1 MTCDNLNKFI
11 QVNIYGRT
19 LQELSKQGIVL
30 ESLLNDIGCS
40 RIWIGEGCMY
50 NSPDSHNTSCSTESN
65 SKENALIIEQAPVLS
80 TTYATI
86 NCPRF
91 STPAVE
97 NRVDL
102 ERKFTLNLPQTIS
115 RINSSVV
122 DSWIEEAEQPED
134 VENVLHE
141 IVEKVANERENFSTT
156 ITKISLPRYST
167 PIPSHEHFLNESA
180 FKVPDAISEIASDG
194 EEEVIIEYAEEP
206 SEERTVVEEEEKE
219 KTVHRGEEEVFA
231 QRMKIKQ
238 EIESVPLFS
247 PVVADDGEKQMGP
260 VQSGIENEGESIL
273 EENRIKQE
281 VVSVS
286 LILPKKRRSRRLSA
300 PQLKSTVKIEESSE
314 PIRKRPALS
323 RCATEMKPIQT
334 ALPSSQ
340 SADPVLYGNEYLEV
354 TAENEAS
361 PMKSDQGQNENNE
374 QLEENAEVGYTFAMD
389 WDYDDLTDRK
399 PIVYFDHAEGTS
411 DQVVRFEEVIEEP
424 VVGYEHPDISM
435 EMDYGDDDRMNYY
448 SASEGDEEE
457 EGNEEEEGGEEGDE
471 TEVMMVDDETPVLH
485 TPPPMNQIDNTKSI
499 LKRTTTQG
507 DDENRAKKTVSFKTR
522 KAKVVTERQKKLN
535 ESHKISCHFEN
546 CNKVYNWKIRYGKQ
560 RLLDHAM
567 THIPNTCLACQTC
580 DAHLSNS
587 RQMNYHYRKMHPEV
601 KCGHFNILEVL
612 NMENDN
618 IVVSNVFDQC
628 FLPHSSVVGSVGKIR
643 NKRMKR
649 VKKEEKAPVEEKEK
663 EEEEEEE
670 EKEDDTP
677 GTSDQAGPSNKYF

>member
-19 LQELSKQGIVL
+19 LQELGKQGIVL

-40 RIWIGEGCMY
+40 KVWIGEGCMY
-50 NSPDSHNTSCSTESN
+50 NSPDSHNTFRSTESN
-65 SKENALIIEQAPVLS
+65 SKEKTLIIEQAPVLS

-97 NRVDL
+97 NRIDL

-122 DSWIEEAEQPED
+122 DSWIEEAEQPGD

-141 IVEKVANERENFSTT
+141 IIEKVVKESEQFSAT
-156 ITKISLPRYST
+156 ITKVNFPRYST
-167 PIPSHEHFLNESA
+167 PIPSHEHFLNKSA

-194 EEEVIIEYAEEP
+194 EEEVISVYGEEP
-206 SEERTVVEEEEKE
+206 SEERTVVAEEGAKE
-219 KTVHRGEEEVFA
+219 
-231 QRMKIKQ
+231 
-238 EIESVPLFS
+238 
-247 PVVADDGEKQMGP
+247 MGP
-260 VQSGIENEGESIL
+260 VKSGIENEEGPTVQG
-273 EENRIKQE
+273 NRIKQE
-281 VVSVS
+281 VVSAS

-300 PQLKSTVKIEESSE
+300 PQLKSTVKIEELSE

-323 RCATEMKPIQT
+323 RCATEIKPTQT

-361 PMKSDQGQNENNE
+361 PMKSYQSHYENNE

-389 WDYDDLTDRK
+389 LDYDDLTDRK

-448 SASEGDEEE
+448 SASEGDEEGNE
-457 EGNEEEEGGEEGDE
+457 EEEGDEEEDEGNEEEDGGEEGDE
-471 TEVMMVDDETPVLH
+471 TEVMVVDDETPVLH
-485 TPPPMNQIDNTKSI
+485 TPPRMNQIDNTKSI

-507 DDENRAKKTVSFKTR
+507 NDENRAKKTVSFKPR
-522 KAKVVTERQKKLN
+522 KTKIDTERQKKLN
-535 ESHKISCHFEN
+535 ELHKINCHFED
-546 CNKVYNWKIRYGKQ
+546 CNKTIHWRKRYGKR
-560 RLLDHAM
+560 RLLDHAFS
-567 THIPNTCLACQTC
+567 HCEEKFVECRCCEFLCQTTC
-580 DAHLSNS
+580 
-587 RQMNYHYRKMHPEV
+587 QMRYHYRKVHADIKMSGFGIYSIPYDDAVVKLLWESCFGAQKKTVGVFSRRKPKIAQQDETEV
-601 KCGHFNILEVL
+601 IE
-612 NMENDN
+612 
-618 IVVSNVFDQC
+618 
-628 FLPHSSVVGSVGKIR
+628 
-643 NKRMKR
+643 
-649 VKKEEKAPVEEKEK
+649 VEEER
-663 EEEEEEE
+663 ETNRE
-670 EKEDDTP
+670 
-677 GTSDQAGPSNKYF
+677 GGNNN